1 MLVFYE
7 MIYLQHP
14 FEQLILVHFSN
25 LVVVANSFA
34 GYGGGAFSGTHDDI
48 CKNAQSWISRIPNY
62 LFLARL
68 FTTATVNYSFFF
80 VSVRDCLPTCT
91 NALLSSS
98 QIRLVFFSF
107 FGLCKIGISGDWGGR
122 LDAREPP
129 PP

>member
-62 LFLARL
+62 LFLSRL
-68 FTTATVNYSFFF
+68 FTTATVNYSFFLSPSVTVSRPAPMRCSLPPKFDWFFLFLFWF
-80 VSVRDCLPTCT
+80 V
-91 NALLSSS
+91 
-98 QIRLVFFSF
+98 
-107 FGLCKIGISGDWGGR
+107 
-122 LDAREPP
+122 
-129 PP
+129 

>member
-48 CKNAQSWISRIPNY
+48 CKNAQSWISRISIY

-68 FTTATVNYSFFF
+68 FTTATVNYSFF
-80 VSVRDCLPTCT
+80 CLRP
-91 NALLSSS
+91 
-98 QIRLVFFSF
+98 
-107 FGLCKIGISGDWGGR
+107 
-122 LDAREPP
+122 
-129 PP
+129 